1 MELAL
6 GQSRHAVLAPD
17 VVDHMEALAEQ
28 GAKQLVVCPV
38 GFISDHMEVVWDLDT
53 ELVAAAKE
61 KGVEIYRTRTAGGP
75 SDAFSSMVVDLIEEL
90 CADRQ
95 PEGGLGTVTVQG
107 CTVNGAPCAE
117 GCCDIWSL
125 HKPH

>member
-1 MELAL
+1 MKLREIYERIDARYPKRLSDDYIAKYGGHDNSGILLLDEGAEIGGAL
-6 GQSRHAVLAPD
+6 FSL
-17 VVDHMEALAEQ
+17 
-28 GAKQLVVCPV
+28 
-38 GFISDHMEVVWDLDT
+38 DLSLDAI
-53 ELVAAAKE
+53 AAAKE
-61 KGVEIYRTRTAGGP
+61 KGVEIYRTRTAGP

-90 CADRQ
+90 VTDRQ
-95 PEGGLGTVTVQG
+95 PEGLGTVTVQG